1 VTTALTAVTSRG
13 LLAEGARRLAEAG
26 LPTARQDAEWLLA
39 AVLGRE
45 RLALYLEPERA
56 VVEAAGGRF
65 RALVARR
72 ADHEPLQ
79 HLLGYEDFRGLRLR
93 VTPDVLIPRP
103 ETEGLV
109 EWALE
114 LLTNDHPIS
123 ADWGRAGAISRP
135 PLMVERQSNSLTP
148 EEGTAGAISGPPL
161 MVERQSNGLTPEE
174 GTAGAISRPPLMAD
188 IGTGSGAI
196 ACALAAA
203 CPHAR
208 VVATD
213 ISPAALAVAEGNVRA
228 LGLGGRVRVI
238 AGDLLEPVAAEPAA
252 LDMIVAN
259 APYLPSGIL
268 PSLPREVFAFE
279 PRQAL
284 DGGPDGMEVI
294 RRLLTAAPTA
304 LRPGGR
310 VVLEIG
316 EEQAAP
322 LAAVMTAAGFVD
334 VAARDDLRGVPRYLA
349 GRLLPGSA
357 AV

>member
-1 VTTALTAVTSRG
+1 MTTALTAVTSRG

-45 RLALYLEPERA
+45 RFALYLEPDRA

-114 LLTNDHPIS
+114 LLNAS
-123 ADWGRAGAISRP
+123 S
-135 PLMVERQSNSLTP
+135 
-148 EEGTAGAISGPPL
+148 
-161 MVERQSNGLTPEE
+161 SNG
-174 GTAGAISRPPLMAD
+174 SPLLAD

-203 CPHAR
+203 CPDAR

-238 AGDLLEPVAAEPAA
+238 AGDLLKPLAAEPAA

-294 RRLLTAAPTA
+294 RRLLTAAPAA

-310 VVLEIG
+310 LVLEIG

-334 VAARDDLRGVPRYLA
+334 VAARDDLRGVSRYLA

>member
-1 VTTALTAVTSRG
+1 MTTALTAVTSRG

-45 RLALYLEPERA
+45 RFALYLEPDRA

-114 LLTNDHPIS
+114 LLNAS
-123 ADWGRAGAISRP
+123 S
-135 PLMVERQSNSLTP
+135 
-148 EEGTAGAISGPPL
+148 
-161 MVERQSNGLTPEE
+161 SNG
-174 GTAGAISRPPLMAD
+174 SPLLAD

-203 CPHAR
+203 CPDAR

-238 AGDLLEPVAAEPAA
+238 AGDLLEPLAAEPAA

-294 RRLLTAAPTA
+294 RRLLTAAPAA

-310 VVLEIG
+310 LVLEIG

-334 VAARDDLRGVPRYLA
+334 VAAREDLRGVSRYLA

>member
-1 VTTALTAVTSRG
+1 MTTALTAVTSRG

-45 RLALYLEPERA
+45 RFALYLEPDRA

-114 LLTNDHPIS
+114 LLNAS
-123 ADWGRAGAISRP
+123 S
-135 PLMVERQSNSLTP
+135 
-148 EEGTAGAISGPPL
+148 
-161 MVERQSNGLTPEE
+161 SNG
-174 GTAGAISRPPLMAD
+174 SPLLAD

-203 CPHAR
+203 CPDAR

-238 AGDLLEPVAAEPAA
+238 AGDLLKPLAAEPAA

-294 RRLLTAAPTA
+294 RRLLTAAPAA

-310 VVLEIG
+310 LVLEIG

-334 VAARDDLRGVPRYLA
+334 VAAREDLRGVSRYLA

>member
-1 VTTALTAVTSRG
+1 VTTALTPATARG
-13 LLAEGARRLAEAG
+13 LVAEGVRRLAEAG

-45 RLALYLEPERA
+45 RFALYLEPKEA
-56 VVEAAGGRF
+56 VVEAAGHRF

-114 LLTNDHPIS
+114 LLNEDDAMS
-123 ADWGRAGAISRP
+123 ADWGRAGAISR
-135 PLMVERQSNSLTP
+135 
-148 EEGTAGAISGPPL
+148 PPL

-174 GTAGAISRPPLMAD
+174 GTAGAISRPPLMEKRQSNGLAPEEGTAGAISRPPLIMD

-203 CPHAR
+203 RPDAR
-208 VVATD
+208 VLATD
-213 ISPAALAVAEGNVRA
+213 TSPAALAVAEGNARA
-228 LGLGGRVRVI
+228 LGLADRVRVV
-238 AGDLLEPVAAEPAA
+238 AGDLLEPLAGA
-252 LDMIVAN
+252 LGTVDMIVAN
-259 APYLPSGIL
+259 APYLPTGIL

-284 DGGPDGMEVI
+284 DGGPDGMDVI
-294 RRLLTAAPTA
+294 RRLLTAAPAA

-310 VVLEIG
+310 LVLEIG
-316 EEQAAP
+316 EDQAGP
-322 LAAVMTAAGFVD
+322 LAALMAAGGFVD
-334 VAARDDLRGVPRYLA
+334 VASRDDLRGVRRYLA
-349 GRLLPGSA
+349 GRVPAGSA
-357 AV
+357 VA

>member
-45 RLALYLEPERA
+45 RFALYLEPDRA

-79 HLLGYEDFRGLRLR
+79 HLLGYEDFCGLRLR

-109 EWALE
+109 EWARE
-114 LLTNDHPIS
+114 LLNAS
-123 ADWGRAGAISRP
+123 S
-135 PLMVERQSNSLTP
+135 
-148 EEGTAGAISGPPL
+148 
-161 MVERQSNGLTPEE
+161 SNG
-174 GTAGAISRPPLMAD
+174 SPLLAD

-203 CPHAR
+203 CPDAR

-238 AGDLLEPVAAEPAA
+238 AGDLLKPLAAEPAA

-294 RRLLTAAPTA
+294 RRLLTAAPAA

-310 VVLEIG
+310 LVLEIG

-334 VAARDDLRGVPRYLA
+334 VAARDDLRGVSRYLA

>member
-1 VTTALTAVTSRG
+1 MTTALTAVTSRG

-45 RLALYLEPERA
+45 RFALYLEPDRA

-114 LLTNDHPIS
+114 LLNAS
-123 ADWGRAGAISRP
+123 S
-135 PLMVERQSNSLTP
+135 
-148 EEGTAGAISGPPL
+148 
-161 MVERQSNGLTPEE
+161 SNG
-174 GTAGAISRPPLMAD
+174 SPLLAD

-203 CPHAR
+203 CPDAR

-238 AGDLLEPVAAEPAA
+238 AGDLLKPLAAEPAA
-252 LDMIVAN
+252 LNMIVAN

-294 RRLLTAAPTA
+294 RRLLTAAPAA

-310 VVLEIG
+310 LVLEIG

-334 VAARDDLRGVPRYLA
+334 VAAREDLRGVSRYLA

>member
-1 VTTALTAVTSRG
+1 MTTALTAVTSRD

-45 RLALYLEPERA
+45 RFALYLEPDRA

-65 RALVARR
+65 RAIVARR

-79 HLLGYEDFRGLRLR
+79 HLLGYEDFRGLRIR

-114 LLTNDHPIS
+114 LLNAS
-123 ADWGRAGAISRP
+123 S
-135 PLMVERQSNSLTP
+135 
-148 EEGTAGAISGPPL
+148 
-161 MVERQSNGLTPEE
+161 SNG
-174 GTAGAISRPPLMAD
+174 SPLLAD

-203 CPHAR
+203 CPDAR

-213 ISPAALAVAEGNVRA
+213 VSPAALAVAEGNVRA

-238 AGDLLEPVAAEPAA
+238 AGDLLEPLAAEPAA
-252 LDMIVAN
+252 LNMIVAN

-268 PSLPREVFAFE
+268 PSLPREVFAYE

-294 RRLLTAAPTA
+294 RRLLTAAPAA

-310 VVLEIG
+310 LVLDFG

-334 VAARDDLRGVPRYLA
+334 VAAREDLRGVSRYLA

>member
-1 VTTALTAVTSRG
+1 MTTALTAVTSRG

-45 RLALYLEPERA
+45 RFALYLEPDRA
-56 VVEAAGGRF
+56 VVEATGGRF

-114 LLTNDHPIS
+114 LLNAS
-123 ADWGRAGAISRP
+123 S
-135 PLMVERQSNSLTP
+135 
-148 EEGTAGAISGPPL
+148 
-161 MVERQSNGLTPEE
+161 SNG
-174 GTAGAISRPPLMAD
+174 SPLLAD

-203 CPHAR
+203 CPDAR

-238 AGDLLEPVAAEPAA
+238 AGDLLEPLAAEPAA
-252 LDMIVAN
+252 LDVIVAN

-294 RRLLTAAPTA
+294 RRLLTAAPAA

-310 VVLEIG
+310 LVLEIG

-334 VAARDDLRGVPRYLA
+334 VAARDDLRGVSRYLA

>member
-1 VTTALTAVTSRG
+1 MTTALTAVTSRG

-45 RLALYLEPERA
+45 RFALYLEPDRA

-114 LLTNDHPIS
+114 LLNAS
-123 ADWGRAGAISRP
+123 S
-135 PLMVERQSNSLTP
+135 
-148 EEGTAGAISGPPL
+148 
-161 MVERQSNGLTPEE
+161 SNG
-174 GTAGAISRPPLMAD
+174 SPLLAD

-203 CPHAR
+203 CPDAR

-238 AGDLLEPVAAEPAA
+238 AGDLLKPLAAEPAA
-252 LDMIVAN
+252 LNMIVAN

-294 RRLLTAAPTA
+294 RRLLTAAPAA

-310 VVLEIG
+310 LVLEIG

-334 VAARDDLRGVPRYLA
+334 VAARDDLRGVSRYLA

>member
-1 VTTALTAVTSRG
+1 MTTALTAVTSRG

-45 RLALYLEPERA
+45 RFALYLEPDRA

-79 HLLGYEDFRGLRLR
+79 HLLGYEHFRGLRLR
-93 VTPDVLIPRP
+93 VTPYVLIPRP

-114 LLTNDHPIS
+114 LLKNDYPMS
-123 ADWGRAGAISRP
+123 ADGGRAGAISGP
-135 PLMVERQSNSLTP
+135 PLMEKRQSNGLTP

-161 MVERQSNGLTPEE
+161 MVSGQSIGRASL
-174 GTAGAISRPPLMAD
+174 LLAD

-203 CPHAR
+203 CPDAR

-238 AGDLLEPVAAEPAA
+238 AGDLLEPLAAEPAA

-268 PSLPREVFAFE
+268 PLLPREVFAFE

-294 RRLLTAAPTA
+294 RRLLTAAPAA

-310 VVLEIG
+310 LVLEIG

-334 VAARDDLRGVPRYLA
+334 VAAREDLRGVSRYLA

>member
-1 VTTALTAVTSRG
+1 MTTALTAVTSRG

-45 RLALYLEPERA
+45 RFALYLEPDRA

-114 LLTNDHPIS
+114 LLNAS
-123 ADWGRAGAISRP
+123 S
-135 PLMVERQSNSLTP
+135 
-148 EEGTAGAISGPPL
+148 
-161 MVERQSNGLTPEE
+161 SNG
-174 GTAGAISRPPLMAD
+174 SPLLAD

-203 CPHAR
+203 CPDAR

-238 AGDLLEPVAAEPAA
+238 AGDLLRPLAAEPAA
-252 LDMIVAN
+252 LNMIVAN

-294 RRLLTAAPTA
+294 RRLLTAAPAA

-310 VVLEIG
+310 LVLEIG

-334 VAARDDLRGVPRYLA
+334 VAARDDLRGVSRYLA

>member
-1 VTTALTAVTSRG
+1 MTTALTAVTSRG

-45 RLALYLEPERA
+45 RFALYLEPDRA

-114 LLTNDHPIS
+114 LLNASSSD
-123 ADWGRAGAISRP
+123 
-135 PLMVERQSNSLTP
+135 
-148 EEGTAGAISGPPL
+148 GPPL
-161 MVERQSNGLTPEE
+161 L
-174 GTAGAISRPPLMAD
+174 AD

-203 CPHAR
+203 CPDAR

-238 AGDLLEPVAAEPAA
+238 AGDLLEPLAAEPAA

-294 RRLLTAAPTA
+294 RRLLTAAPAA

-310 VVLEIG
+310 LVLEIG

-334 VAARDDLRGVPRYLA
+334 VAARDDLRGVSRYLA

>member
-1 VTTALTAVTSRG
+1 MTTALTAVTSRG

-45 RLALYLEPERA
+45 RFALYLEPDRA

-79 HLLGYEDFRGLRLR
+79 HLLGYEDFCGLRLR

-114 LLTNDHPIS
+114 LLNAS
-123 ADWGRAGAISRP
+123 S
-135 PLMVERQSNSLTP
+135 
-148 EEGTAGAISGPPL
+148 
-161 MVERQSNGLTPEE
+161 SNG
-174 GTAGAISRPPLMAD
+174 SPLLAD

-203 CPHAR
+203 CPDAR

-238 AGDLLEPVAAEPAA
+238 AGDLLKPLAAEPAA

-294 RRLLTAAPTA
+294 RRLLTAAPAA

-310 VVLEIG
+310 LVLEIG

-334 VAARDDLRGVPRYLA
+334 VAARDDLRGVSRYLA

>member
-1 VTTALTAVTSRG
+1 MTTALTAVTSRG

-45 RLALYLEPERA
+45 RFALYLEPDRA

-79 HLLGYEDFRGLRLR
+79 HLLGYEDFCGLRLR

-114 LLTNDHPIS
+114 LLNAS
-123 ADWGRAGAISRP
+123 S
-135 PLMVERQSNSLTP
+135 
-148 EEGTAGAISGPPL
+148 
-161 MVERQSNGLTPEE
+161 SNG
-174 GTAGAISRPPLMAD
+174 SPLLAD

-203 CPHAR
+203 CPDAR

-213 ISPAALAVAEGNVRA
+213 VSPAALAVAEGNVRA

-238 AGDLLEPVAAEPAA
+238 AGDLLEPLAAEPAA
-252 LDMIVAN
+252 LNMIVAN

-294 RRLLTAAPTA
+294 RRLLTAAPAA

-310 VVLEIG
+310 LVLEIG

-334 VAARDDLRGVPRYLA
+334 VAARDDLRGVSRYLA